1 MSVRQLDPWLLA
13 AFVVI
18 AACSY
23 LAQAS
28 TAQALDSPGFSTR
41 QLVWLVLGA
50 AALVA
55 IGLSDYRVWARAAPA
70 LYALCLGLLAA
81 MLVFAPV
88 RAGARSWIGLGPF
101 GGQPSEVVRV
111 VAILLVGLLA
121 AEHRQ
126 RRFDLAGMLRL
137 SGVVAAPMLLIA
149 LQPDLGVALT
159 YLPVLLAALWLGGLP
174 WRVWI
179 ALLLTALALAGAAWV
194 WYLKPYQRERVLT
207 FLDSDRAPLA
217 SGYQQRQSR
226 IAVGAG
232 GLTGRGLKSG
242 TQSQL
247 RFLPAQHTDF
257 IFAVWAEETGF
268 AGAGLLL
275 AAYTALVMRVFLIA
289 LAARDRL
296 GAVVAGCI
304 GAWLGAQTAFN
315 LAMVLGAAPT
325 TGITLPLLS
334 YGGSSI
340 IATCIGLGLVQSIWR
355 LRFANV

>member
-1 MSVRQLDPWLLA
+1 MSLRRLDPWLLG
-13 AFVVI
+13 AFAVI
-18 AACSY
+18 ATCSF
-23 LAQAS
+23 LAQDS
-28 TAQALDSPGFSTR
+28 TAQALDSPGFATR
-41 QLVWLVLGA
+41 QLVWLIVGA
-50 AALVA
+50 IALVV

-70 LYALCLGLLAA
+70 LYTLSLALLAA

-88 RAGARSWIGLGPF
+88 RAGTRSWVGIGSF

-111 VAILLVGLLA
+111 ATALLVGLLA

-126 RRFDLAGMLRL
+126 RRSDLASVIRV
-137 SGVVAAPMLLIA
+137 SAVVVAPMLLIA
-149 LQPDLGVALT
+149 LQPDLGVSLT
-159 YLPVLLAALWLGGLP
+159 YLPILLAALWLGGLP
-174 WRVWI
+174 WRAWL
-179 ALLLTALALAGAAWV
+179 ALLLTALALAGAAWA

-207 FLDSDRAPLA
+207 FLNSDRAPLA
-217 SGYQQRQSR
+217 AGYQQRQSR

-275 AAYTALVMRVFLIA
+275 GAYAVLLMRIFLVA

-304 GAWLGAQTAFN
+304 GAWLAAQTIFN

-340 IATCIGLGLVQSIWR
+340 LATCIGLGLVQSIWR

>member
-1 MSVRQLDPWLLA
+1 MNVRRLDPWLLCGFA
-13 AFVVI
+13 VI

-23 LAQAS
+23 LAQDS

-41 QLVWLVLGA
+41 QLAWLLLGGA
-50 AALVA
+50 AMVA
-55 IGLSDYRVWARAAPA
+55 IGLSDYRVWARLAPA
-70 LYALCLGLLAA
+70 MYALCLIVLAA
-81 MLVFAPV
+81 MLVLAPV
-88 RAGARSWIGLGPF
+88 RAGTRSWIGLGSF
-101 GGQPSEVVRV
+101 GGQPSELVRV
-111 VAILLVGLLA
+111 VVILLVGLLA

-126 RRFDLAGMLRL
+126 RRSDLAGVLRL
-137 SGVVAAPMLLIA
+137 SAIVAAPMLLVA
-149 LQPDLGVALT
+149 LQPDLGVSLT
-159 YLPVLLAALWLGGLP
+159 YVPVLLAALWLGGLP
-174 WRVWI
+174 WRVWT
-179 ALLLTALALAGAAWV
+179 ALLLAALALTGAAWV
-194 WYLKPYQRERVLT
+194 WYLKPYQRERILT

-217 SGYQQRQSR
+217 AGYQQRQSR

-268 AGAGLLL
+268 AGAALLL
-275 AAYTALVMRVFLIA
+275 AAYAALLMRVFLVA

-296 GAVVAGCI
+296 GAVVAGCV
-304 GAWLGAQTAFN
+304 GAWLAAQTTFN

-340 IATCIGLGLVQSIWR
+340 LATCIGLGLVQSIWR

>member
-1 MSVRQLDPWLLA
+1 MSLRRLDPWLLA

-28 TAQALDSPGFSTR
+28 TAQALDSPGFSNR

-50 AALVA
+50 AAVVA
-55 IGLSDYRVWARAAPA
+55 IGLSDYRVWARGAPA

-126 RRFDLAGMLRL
+126 RRSDLVGMLRL

-149 LQPDLGVALT
+149 LQPDLGVSLT
-159 YLPVLLAALWLGGLP
+159 YLPVLLAALWLEGLP

-179 ALLLTALALAGAAWV
+179 ALLLTALALMGAAWV

-217 SGYQQRQSR
+217 AGYQQRQSR

-275 AAYTALVMRVFLIA
+275 AAYAALVMRIFLIA
-289 LAARDRL
+289 LVARDRL
-296 GAVVAGCI
+296 GAVIAGCI
-304 GAWLGAQTAFN
+304 GAWLASQTAFN

-340 IATCIGLGLVQSIWR
+340 LATCIGLGLVQSIWR
-355 LRFANV
+355 LRYANV

>member
-1 MSVRQLDPWLLA
+1 MSVRQLDPWLLG
-13 AFVVI
+13 AFLLI
-18 AACSY
+18 ATCSF
-23 LAQAS
+23 LAQNS
-28 TAQALDSPGFSTR
+28 TAQALDSPGFATR
-41 QLVWLVLGA
+41 QLVWLFLGA
-50 AALVA
+50 GVVVVL
-55 IGLSDYRVWARAAPA
+55 GLSDYRVWARAAPA
-70 LYALCLGLLAA
+70 LYALSLGLLAA
-81 MLVFAPV
+81 MLVFAPL
-88 RAGARSWIGLGPF
+88 RAGTRSWIGFGSF

-111 VAILLVGLLA
+111 VTILLIGLLA

-126 RRFDLAGMLRL
+126 RRSDLAGVVRL
-137 SGVVAAPMLLIA
+137 CAVVATPMVLIA
-149 LQPDLGVALT
+149 LQPDLGVSLT
-159 YLPVLLAALWLGGLP
+159 YLPILLAALWLGGLP
-174 WRVWI
+174 WRVWT
-179 ALLLTALALAGAAWV
+179 ALLLAALALAGAAWL

-217 SGYQQRQSR
+217 AGYQQRQSR

-275 AAYTALVMRVFLIA
+275 AAYATLLMRIFLVAI
-289 LAARDRL
+289 AARDRL
-296 GAVVAGCI
+296 GAVIAGCV
-304 GAWLGAQTAFN
+304 GSWLAAQTIFN
-315 LAMVLGAAPT
+315 LAMVLGLAPT

-340 IATCIGLGLVQSIWR
+340 LATCLGLGLVQSIWR
-355 LRFANV
+355 LRFANA

>member
-1 MSVRQLDPWLLA
+1 MNVRRLDPWLLG
-13 AFVVI
+13 AFAVI
-18 AACSY
+18 ATCSF
-23 LAQAS
+23 LAQQS
-28 TAQALDSPGFSTR
+28 TAQALDAQSFPIR
-41 QLVWLVLGA
+41 QLVWLALGA
-50 AALVA
+50 AVLVV
-55 IGLSDYRVWARAAPA
+55 IGLSDYRIWARAAPA
-70 LYALCLGLLAA
+70 LYAISLAVLAA

-88 RAGARSWIGLGPF
+88 RAGTRSWIGLGPF
-101 GGQPSEVVRV
+101 GGQPSEIVRV

-159 YLPVLLAALWLGGLP
+159 YVPVLLAALWLAGLP
-174 WRVWI
+174 WRAWM
-179 ALLLTALALAGAAWV
+179 ALLLAALALAGAAWL
-194 WYLKPYQRERVLT
+194 WYFKPYQRERILT

-217 SGYQQRQSR
+217 AGYQQRQSR

-275 AAYTALVMRVFLIA
+275 AAYATLLMRIFLIA

-296 GAVVAGCI
+296 GAVLAGCI
-304 GAWLGAQTAFN
+304 GAWLAAQTAFN

-340 IATCIGLGLVQSIWR
+340 LATCIGLGLVQSVWR